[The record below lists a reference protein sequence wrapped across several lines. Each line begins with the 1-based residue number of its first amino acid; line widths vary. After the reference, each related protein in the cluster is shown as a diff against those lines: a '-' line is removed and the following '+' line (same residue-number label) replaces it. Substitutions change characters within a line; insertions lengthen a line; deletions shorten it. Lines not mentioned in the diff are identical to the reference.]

1 MAPKKPKKPT
11 MLQRQ
16 RALRKMTQ
24 ERKARSS
31 KQLPPKGNTS
41 ANSRQARS
49 QRTTTAKAQAA
60 NQQRVIARGMEGFVR
75 RGKAMDKLDKAAKGT
90 KGSGTR
96 TAGAGGGL
104 AKRPSSTVQRR
115 QTTASTPKGGA
126 VATQARGSLGGQ
138 RSLPRGRRG
147 GSLEK
152 AGPTIDVKAKPPRS
166 AQPIRNPNGTTGKQA
181 RQLAEG
187 LPNRGR
193 TPSRGGVTART
204 ATSAVRNA
212 ATRGAGR
219 LSGAAKGAGRI
230 ALPLAI
236 LNQAADVM
244 RVGRQNQRWN
254 EYKERMGMNQ
264 KPSTNAPRSNTRKQR
279 AKPPTVSIP
288 KPSPRDRQ
296 GRRITTTTTKPQG
309 KDWRDKVSSSN
320 VDKLRQG
327 QNDTIRSYAGKTS
340 AAKPKPQPKA
350 PTRTSGRTSAPSRTS
365 SAPTKPR
372 FTGTVD
378 EGRRIWAEK
387 YSSSKYEGQ
396 AIQKEAKALLEKM
409 KKRKEEKSAAQ
420 RAGWDGNKNY

>member
-16 RALRKMTQ
+16 RALRKMQQ

-31 KQLPPKGNTS
+31 KQLPSKGNTS

-96 TAGAGGGL
+96 TAGAGGGI
-104 AKRPSSTVQRR
+104 AKRPSSAVQRR

-126 VATQARGSLGGQ
+126 VATQGRGPLGGQ

-152 AGPTIDVKAKPPRS
+152 AGPTIDVTAKPPRS
-166 AQPIRNPNGTTGKQA
+166 AAPIRNPNGTTGKQA

-193 TPSRGGVTART
+193 TPSRGGGAART
-204 ATSAVRNA
+204 ATSAVRKA
-212 ATRGAGR
+212 ATK
-219 LSGAAKGAGRI
+219 GAAGLANR
-230 ALPLAI
+230 ALSVLGVVE
-236 LNQAADVM
+236 AAKDVK
-244 RVGRQNQRWN
+244 RVADQNKRWDA
-254 EYKERMGMNQ
+254 YKERMGMNQ
-264 KPSTNAPRSNTRKQR
+264 KPNSTNRRGQGSGNKPRSNDMKPAAKTQQQGPQQTPQMVADYKAKRDARHKALR
-279 AKPPTVSIP
+279 DKMPTAKPR
-288 KPSPRDRQ
+288 PSGSGTSPARTPR
-296 GRRITTTTTKPQG
+296 P
-309 KDWRDKVSSSN
+309 
-320 VDKLRQG
+320 
-327 QNDTIRSYAGKTS
+327 AGKVP
-340 AAKPKPQPKA
+340 A
-350 PTRTSGRTSAPSRTS
+350 S
-365 SAPTKPR
+365 SQTPPKPR
-372 FTGTVD
+372 FKGSVD

-387 YSSSKYEGQ
+387 YSSSKYDGQ
-396 AIQKEAKALLEKM
+396 AIQKEAKALLDKL
-409 KKRKEEKSAAQ
+409 KKRKEDKSAAQ

>member
-96 TAGAGGGL
+96 TAGAGGGI
-104 AKRPSSTVQRR
+104 AKRSSSAVTSRQRK
-115 QTTASTPKGGA
+115 ASTPKGGA
-126 VATQARGSLGGQ
+126 VATQGRGSLGGQ

-166 AQPIRNPNGTTGKQA
+166 APPIRNPNGTTGKQA

-187 LPNRGR
+187 LPKRGR
-193 TPSRGGVTART
+193 TPSRGGALART
-204 ATSAVRNA
+204 GSGAARAASKAT
-212 ATRGAGR
+212 ATTAGR
-219 LSGAAKGAGRI
+219 LAAGAAKVAGRI
-230 ALPLAI
+230 ATPLAI

-244 RVGRQNQRWN
+244 RVGRQNKRWDA
-254 EYKERMGMNQ
+254 YKERMGMNQ
-264 KPSTNAPRSNTRKQR
+264 KPNSTNRRGQGSGNKPRSTDM
-279 AKPPTVSIP
+279 KPKS
-288 KPSPRDRQ
+288 
-296 GRRITTTTTKPQG
+296 
-309 KDWRDKVSSSN
+309 DWRDKVSSSN

-327 QNDTIRSYAGKTS
+327 QNDTIRSYAGKTP
-340 AAKPKPQPKA
+340 APKPTPQPKA
-350 PTRTSGRTSAPSRTS
+350 PARTSERASAPRSQT
-365 SAPTKPR
+365 PTKPR
-372 FTGTVD
+372 FKGSVE

-387 YSSSKYEGQ
+387 YSSSKYDGQ
-396 AIQKEAKALLEKM
+396 AIQKEAKKLLEEM
-409 KKRKEEKSAAQ
+409 KKRKENKSNATK
-420 RAGWDGNKNY
+420 AGWDGNKNY